1 MDALATT
8 EQATALGYD
17 LGANAAA
24 LLDRA
29 SARIRRAAGSAIT
42 AAQATVRYYPVCGR
56 VVLAGV
62 PVLAVASAA
71 GVDEDGST
79 APLDG
84 WQWDGIDR
92 VYGLYGWDLVEI
104 TYTTG
109 WDPVPDGVVELV
121 CQVAARMAVPV
132 PDGVGAGLR
141 SRTVGAVSA
150 TYSDDV
156 TTAALADLLPVEKQA
171 LADALS
177 RRTVWV
183 VGSR

>member
-42 AAQATVRYYPVCGR
+42 ASEATVRYYPVCGR
-56 VVLAGV
+56 VVLAGA
-62 PVLAVASAA
+62 PVTAVTSVS
-71 GVDEDGST
+71 GVDENGDLGV
-79 APLDG
+79 LDG

-92 VYGLYGWDLVEI
+92 IYGLYGEDLVEVV
-104 TYTTG
+104 YTVG
-109 WDPVPDGVVELV
+109 YDPIPDGIVELV

-171 LADALS
+171 LAAALS